1 VLQPDQA
8 QALIKKDPR
17 NREVL
22 FPYLNG
28 EDLNSRPDQSPSR
41 WVINFFDWGLEGA
54 ERYPDCMA
62 IVREKVKPERDRLG
76 LKAEPTARMR
86 ARLWWQYGRRA
97 DGLYSAIAG
106 MQRVLVRARIA
117 NIHSVSYVPN
127 GWIYNEKVVVFVDCP
142 FAVLQSSIH
151 EIWARSHSST
161 LRTDMQYTP
170 SDCFE
175 TFPFP
180 LDTSSLASIG
190 ERYYQ
195 HRQSI
200 MQARQEGLTATYNRF
215 HNPREQAEDI
225 VQLRELHREMDE
237 AVAAAYGWQ
246 DLKLDHDFYETRQGT
261 RYTISEEARR
271 EVLDRLLKLNH
282 ERYAQEVAA
291 GLHEKGAQATKE
303 RGKQTRQRK
312 GGSQR
317 ARVTNIAAARGSH
330 NAQQRESSELGKVA
344 EKQKTYEIS
353 GQVVKPRT
361 LLDGEEVEQK
371 SWLEQEER

>member
-1 VLQPDQA
+1 
-8 QALIKKDPR
+8 
-17 NREVL
+17 
-22 FPYLNG
+22 
-28 EDLNSRPDQSPSR
+28 
-41 WVINFFDWGLEGA
+41 
-54 ERYPDCMA
+54 
-62 IVREKVKPERDRLG
+62 
-76 LKAEPTARMR
+76 
-86 ARLWWQYGRRA
+86 
-97 DGLYSAIAG
+97 
-106 MQRVLVRARIA
+106 
-117 NIHSVSYVPN
+117 
-127 GWIYNEKVVVFVDCP
+127 
-142 FAVLQSSIH
+142 
-151 EIWARSHSST
+151 
-161 LRTDMQYTP
+161 MQYTP